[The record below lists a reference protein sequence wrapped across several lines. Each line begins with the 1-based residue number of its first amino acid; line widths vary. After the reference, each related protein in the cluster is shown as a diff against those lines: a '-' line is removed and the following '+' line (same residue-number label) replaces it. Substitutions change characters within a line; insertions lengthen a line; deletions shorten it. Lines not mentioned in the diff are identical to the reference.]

1 MLVGKNF
8 ADVALDTGKDVLVE
22 FYAPWCGHCKQLE
35 PIYAQLG
42 EKFKDNDEIVI
53 AKMDSTGNEVE
64 DIKVQVSVKKSFLP
78 FTAITCK
85 FSVEKSSYLFFLLKS

>member
-42 EKFKDNDEIVI
+42 EKFKVEIYYTKETVDGI
-53 AKMDSTGNEVE
+53 STRM
-64 DIKVQVSVKKSFLP
+64 
-78 FTAITCK
+78 
-85 FSVEKSSYLFFLLKS
+85 

>member
-42 EKFKDNDEIVI
+42 EKFKVEIYYTKGTVDGI
-53 AKMDSTGNEVE
+53 LTR
-64 DIKVQVSVKKSFLP
+64 L
-78 FTAITCK
+78 
-85 FSVEKSSYLFFLLKS
+85 